1 MVYIKV
7 EASKVAVMLVKFQIL
22 FVVSLKKTFLTFVPE
37 VHNIKNDELLMNCAE
52 DNVLY
57 LLICKVV
64 FFPIFHCLKM
74 FISVE
79 TVSFV
84 EVDIVDNITY

>member
-7 EASKVAVMLVKFQIL
+7 EASKVAVMLVKFQTL
-22 FVVSLKKTFLTFVPE
+22 FIVSLKKTFLTFVPE
-37 VHNIKNDELLMNCAE
+37 IHSIKNDELPMNCAE

-64 FFPIFHCLKM
+64 FFSNFSLSENVHQCRN
-74 FISVE
+74 SV
-79 TVSFV
+79 
-84 EVDIVDNITY
+84 IC